1 MVAMGCCQYLFTGDS
16 TMERPAIILTFS
28 LLASCTGTK
37 VPEAPEGA
45 VAWCGGFDYQGTW
58 LKTESSGRA
67 VGLSDKTI
75 VDRLTV
81 EDVIALTEAIGCE
94 SE

>member
-1 MVAMGCCQYLFTGDS
+1 
-16 TMERPAIILTFS
+16 MERPAIILTFA
-28 LLASCTGTK
+28 LLASCTSTK

-58 LKTESSGRA
+58 LKTESNARA
-67 VGLSDKTI
+67 IGITDGAI

-81 EDVIALTEAIGCE
+81 DDVITLAKAIGCE